1 MLLDKRESVLENLD
15 IIKKTY
21 LKLVVLKQLEQEA
34 YEENEYDIL
43 YELSEDERLLVED
56 INNHM
61 KYIVADLI
69 ILRDEKAVR
78 QKLSEI
84 DELQETVVRESLMI
98 IRNITGRVEKTK
110 KRIESLKAKP
120 GMPKHSSLSTPQI
133 VNIRA

>member
-1 MLLDKRESVLENLD
+1 MLLDKRERVLENLD

-21 LKLVVLKQLEQEA
+21 LKLVVLKQLEREA
-34 YEENEYDIL
+34 YEENEYDSL

-98 IRNITGRVEKTK
+98 IRNIAGRVEKTK
-110 KRIESLKAKP
+110 KRIERLKAKP
-120 GMPKHSSLSTPQI
+120 GMAKSSSLSTPQI